1 MDRNEIEAKVRKV
14 LAEQLAVDESQ
25 VTPSARFAEDLNA
38 DSLDLTEAVL
48 ALEDEMGIEI
58 PEDEMEKV
66 KTVGQ
71 AIDLVATK
79 LEVAA

>member
-1 MDRNEIEAKVRKV
+1 MERSEIEAKVRKV

-25 VTPSARFAEDLNA
+25 VTPQARFAEDLNA

-71 AIDLVATK
+71 AIDLVASK

>member
-14 LAEQLAVDESQ
+14 LAEQLAVDENQ
-25 VTPSARFAEDLNA
+25 VTPQAKFAEDLNA

-58 PEDEMEKV
+58 PEEEMEKV

-71 AIDLVATK
+71 AIDLVASK
-79 LEVAA
+79 LGVAA

>member
-1 MDRNEIEAKVRKV
+1 MERSEIESKVRKV
-14 LAEQLAVDESQ
+14 LAEQLAVEESQ
-25 VTPSARFAEDLNA
+25 VTPEARFAEDLNA

-58 PEDEMEKV
+58 PEDEMENV

-71 AIDLVATK
+71 AIEMVATK
-79 LEVAA
+79 LGVPA

>member
-14 LAEQLAVDESQ
+14 LAEQLAVDENQ
-25 VTPSARFAEDLNA
+25 VTPEAKFAEDLNA

-58 PEDEMEKV
+58 PEEEMEKV

-71 AIDLVATK
+71 AIDLVASK
-79 LEVAA
+79 LGVAA